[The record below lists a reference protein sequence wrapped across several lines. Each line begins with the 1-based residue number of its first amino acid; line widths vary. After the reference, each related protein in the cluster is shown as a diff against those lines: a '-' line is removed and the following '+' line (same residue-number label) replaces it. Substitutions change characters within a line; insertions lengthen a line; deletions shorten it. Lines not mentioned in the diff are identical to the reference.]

1 MTAPVVIFLVLAA
14 AGFALILV
22 TLLRAGR
29 TGRDDGPP
37 PQTYARARL
46 AELEAEAAAGLLAL
60 EDAAAERRVLEDL
73 LSGDAGRTEP
83 VPAPPARTP
92 VSSLLALLALPL
104 AVRAQVVLF
113 RHFRDRTL
121 VRANRDTIIL
131 HLAASLL
138 LAAGIWLVLGRPD
151 LLTASPAPAR
161 PDASG
166 AASGG
171 EYAALVDRLARVLE
185 EHPGRVDGWK
195 LLARSRLDQGRA
207 RDAFRAAGRGL
218 ALAPDDPDLL
228 LLRAEALIAGA
239 DGRVTPAAELA
250 LEKLAAVRP
259 EHPAPRYYRGLAL
272 LQAGKPDEALAVWRE
287 LAASLKADD
296 PFRGRLTREIARVE
310 MIAAMRAGDPGAAI
324 AGMVERLR
332 ARLAE
337 DPDDAEGW
345 AMLARSYEGWAMLA
359 RSYEVLG
366 RPAEAIAALERL
378 RSLVSGETRAGVE
391 ADIARLKRMAG
402 GAAPDAERKD
412 GS

>member
-46 AELEAEAAAGLLAL
+46 AELEAEAAAGLLAP

-92 VSSLLALLALPL
+92 APALLAG
-104 AVRAQVVLF
+104 A
-113 RHFRDRTL
+113 
-121 VRANRDTIIL
+121 
-131 HLAASLL
+131 LL

-207 RDAFRAAGRGL
+207 RDAFRAAQRGL

-345 AMLARSYEGWAMLA
+345 AMLARSYE
-359 RSYEVLG
+359 VLG
-366 RPAEAIAALERL
+366 RPADALAALERL
-378 RSLVSGETRAGVE
+378 GALVSGPARAAVE
-391 ADIARLKRMAG
+391 ADIARLKRTAG